1 MPSVLQPAHNQLFPP
16 FLKTVFHALV
26 CWQVCWNLNGTW
38 LASCSR
44 DFTVKVWDVRH
55 TKREMTSWQ
64 AHQGGKDITAV
75 AWHPVHL
82 DLLAS
87 SEY

>member
-1 MPSVLQPAHNQLFPP
+1 
-16 FLKTVFHALV
+16 
-26 CWQVCWNLNGTW
+26 VCWNLNGTW

-64 AHQGGKDITAV
+64 AHQGGKDITAL

-87 SEY
+87 GECHTVSALTELQGTQHLLL